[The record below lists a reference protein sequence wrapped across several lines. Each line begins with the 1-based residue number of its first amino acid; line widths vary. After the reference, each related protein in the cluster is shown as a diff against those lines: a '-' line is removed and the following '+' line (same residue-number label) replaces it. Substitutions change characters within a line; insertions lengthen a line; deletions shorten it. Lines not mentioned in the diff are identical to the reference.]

1 MKDMILVRF
10 KNNTSI
16 SEFDGIYAEYYI
28 SDKTTKLQLDVLDCH
43 INKLLDEYSNKHDG
57 DFENCDY
64 QEIIEK
70 AMLEVN
76 IKFMQV
82 NADKVIYL

>member
-43 INKLLDEYSNKHDG
+43 INKLLDEYSNNHNG

-70 AMLEVN
+70 AMLKVN
-76 IKFMQV
+76 IKFMPV
-82 NADKVIYL
+82 NADEVIYL

>member
-28 SDKTTKLQLDVLDCH
+28 SDKTSQIQFNILDHH
-43 INKLLDEYSNKHDG
+43 INKLLDEYFNNHNG

-70 AMLEVN
+70 AMIAVD
-76 IKFMQV
+76 IKFIPV

>member
-28 SDKTTKLQLDVLDCH
+28 SDKTSQIQFNILDNH
-43 INKLLDEYSNKHDG
+43 INKLLYEYSNNHNE

-70 AMLEVN
+70 AMIELN
-76 IKFMQV
+76 IKFIPV
-82 NADKVIYL
+82 NADEVIYL

>member
-28 SDKTTKLQLDVLDCH
+28 SDKTSQIQFNILDNH
-43 INKLLDEYSNKHDG
+43 INKLLDEYSNNHNE

-70 AMLEVN
+70 AMIELN
-76 IKFMQV
+76 IKFIPV